1 MIILVFIATAEWL
14 IFYNQ
19 KETYLYAWERPE
31 DFSFLEKD
39 SNVTVVF
46 YVGGISITDNG
57 LKITKRGNVLNIP
70 DGIDSFPFIR
80 IDNFSKIAAL
90 ESSRNAISNFIVS
103 VCSGHEKCQ
112 LDFEAKVSEYEF
124 YQKLLVTV
132 AKDMPKTK
140 ISITGL
146 ASWCSRSAWFDQGP
160 ISAVVP
166 MLYRLGPSSR
176 AIKGGSMIMAN
187 RLCED
192 SVALSM
198 DELDINFKKYVRG
211 KDVYIFNPNS
221 WTSSDYEKVVEL
233 LK

>member
-1 MIILVFIATAEWL
+1 MATTGWL
-14 IFYNQ
+14 IFYNPN
-19 KETYLYAWERPE
+19 KTYLYAWERPE
-31 DFSFLEKD
+31 DFSFLNKN
-39 SNVTVVF
+39 SNTGVVF
-46 YVGGISITDNG
+46 YAGGIAVDENG
-57 LKITKRGNVLNIP
+57 LKINVRKNSINIP
-70 DGIDSFPFIR
+70 NGINSFPLIR

-90 ESSRNAISNFIVS
+90 ESSGDAISNFIVG

-112 LDFEAKVSEYEF
+112 LDFEAKVSEYGF

-146 ASWCSRSAWFDQGP
+146 ASWCSKLAWFDQGP
-160 ISAVVP
+160 ISGVTP
-166 MLYRLGPSSR
+166 MLYRLGPSSK

-187 RLCED
+187 RLCRD

-198 DELDINFKKYVRG
+198 DELDIDFKKHVRD